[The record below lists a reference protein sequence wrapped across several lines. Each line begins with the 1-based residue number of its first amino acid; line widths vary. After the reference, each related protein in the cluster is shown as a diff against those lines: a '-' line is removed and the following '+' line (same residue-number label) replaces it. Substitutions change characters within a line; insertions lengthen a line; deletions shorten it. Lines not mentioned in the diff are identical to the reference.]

1 MSVAG
6 HHMVADRK
14 PRQYRRTSAMLS
26 GTLFHDDRVD
36 DCVILNLSLGGAMV
50 RFSETLADGAAVTLS
65 VSRAGAFRA
74 EAVWQT
80 GKTLGLQFFDAPERV
95 AGVIGDTLA
104 DTAPMLFA
112 N

>member
-1 MSVAG
+1 MSEVG
-6 HHMVADRK
+6 HQGDADLNR
-14 PRQYRRTSAMLS
+14 RQYRRTSAMLS

-36 DCVILNLSLGGAMV
+36 DCVIFNLSLGGAMV
-50 RFSETLADGAAVTLS
+50 RYGETLADGAAVTLS
-65 VSRAGAFRA
+65 VSRAGALRA

-80 GKTLGLQFFDAPERV
+80 DKTVGLRFFDAPERV

-104 DTAPMLFA
+104 DRAPMPLA